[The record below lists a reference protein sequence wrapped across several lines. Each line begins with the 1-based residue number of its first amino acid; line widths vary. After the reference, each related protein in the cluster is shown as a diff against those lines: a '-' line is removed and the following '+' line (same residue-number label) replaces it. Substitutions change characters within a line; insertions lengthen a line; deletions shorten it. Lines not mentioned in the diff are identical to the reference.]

1 MQQPSWKRGR
11 GEGGQEQK
19 PYVAASAVQAARA
32 ELCELVKATVHG
44 WWGGGG
50 SCGCA
55 SSPSLLAGY
64 LQRAK
69 DLGSEYSSLISVGS

>member
-44 WWGGGG
+44 WWGGP
-50 SCGCA
+50 A
-55 SSPSLLAGY
+55 AVHPLLAY
-64 LQRAK
+64 SPVTCKEQRT
-69 DLGSEYSSLISVGS
+69 

>member
-50 SCGCA
+50 GPA
-55 SSPSLLAGY
+55 AVHPLLAY
-64 LQRAK
+64 SPVTCKEQRT
-69 DLGSEYSSLISVGS
+69 